1 MDVKTPEAGS
11 GSRSWLLSL
20 LVVAA
25 AAVSIFLIHQRDRK
39 AAEEAAREQE
49 QPIKVSN
56 PFEMSG
62 EIVSASWR
70 NGPVVEEAPIVDLDA
85 EDRLPTPEEDEQS
98 REERELRK
106 VLDPVEGLG
115 VYVAPRE
122 EAKEAKKGGGR

>member
-1 MDVKTPEAGS
+1 MNLKPPQAGS
-11 GSRSWLLSL
+11 SRRSSLLSL

-25 AAVSIFLIHQRDRK
+25 AAVSIFLIRQRDR
-39 AAEEAAREQE
+39 ASEEEAAREQE

-70 NGPVVEEAPIVDLDA
+70 QGAVVEEPPIVELDA
-85 EDRLPTPEEDEQS
+85 EDRLPTPEEDETS

-122 EAKEAKKGGGR
+122 EEETKGDGR